1 MTRTDSMNIRDE
13 REDLKQAAE
22 HSLNVILDLGLD
34 GIIQW
39 VSPSWKDVI
48 GTPSDAMKGQPIA
61 HLLISDKDAFARAV
75 ESMRKDDSRSQIVR
89 FQVHMGG
96 SSVLRLRSAE
106 GGDGLAENN
115 NQDGLPADDDDQIL
129 ALEGQGIMVYD
140 RASGSESHVCVRLSR
155 CSCI

>member
-1 MTRTDSMNIRDE
+1 MDIRDE

-34 GIIQW
+34 GVIQW

-48 GTPSDAMKGQPIA
+48 GTPSDAVKGQPIA
-61 HLLISDKDAFARAV
+61 HILISDTDAFARAV

-96 SSVLRLRSAE
+96 SSVLRLPFAE
-106 GGDGLAENN
+106 NGDGLAGNGI
-115 NQDGLPADDDDQIL
+115 QDGVATEDDDQIL

-140 RASGSESHVCVRLSR
+140 RASGSESHVCVQS
-155 CSCI
+155 